1 MKALKLLLPLSI
13 ILIFVFGSCTE
24 QSESDKDKISGQKD
38 TVAQQIDPA
47 VETVF
52 AGANPVQAVDTEI
65 APVEFRSQLNEV
77 LLEYIEIKQAL
88 TDNDSTKALMKS
100 NQIKR
105 TLTNIKDSGL
115 NDKLKEAWKKESEK
129 IEKCCKEMTISEKI
143 DNQRKAFSK
152 MTDIMTGLAK
162 NFGFKNR
169 TVYLM
174 YCSDKKAGYWL
185 VDTKDIGNPYLG
197 KISEGEKP
205 CAEIKEAWMFE

>member
-1 MKALKLLLPLSI
+1 MKALKLLLPVLI
-13 ILIFVFGSCTE
+13 ILGFTLSSCTK
-24 QSESDKDKISGQKD
+24 QSETDKDKKSEQTDTLAQKL
-38 TVAQQIDPA
+38 DPA
-47 VETVF
+47 VESVF
-52 AGANPVQAVDTEI
+52 ANANPVSAADTAI

-88 TDNDSTKALMKS
+88 SNNDSTKALMKT

-115 NDKLKEAWKKESEK
+115 NDKLKEEWKKESEK
-129 IEKCCKEMTISEKI
+129 IEKCCKEVTISEKLES
-143 DNQRKAFSK
+143 QRKAFSK

-162 NFGFKNR
+162 KFGFKNR

-174 YCSDKKAGYWL
+174 YCADKKAGYWL

-197 KISEGEKP
+197 KTDKP
-205 CAEIKEAWMFE
+205 CVELKEAWKFQ